1 MVGDEHYRVA
11 QDVKR
16 VLQRYKDLKDII
28 AILGMEEL
36 GDDDKLTVSRARKI
50 ELFFSQPFTVA
61 QQFTGRPGKY
71 VPVKKTVESFRRV
84 LNGEGD
90 QIPES
95 FFYMQG
101 DFDEVL
107 ATFNASQKA

>member
-1 MVGDEHYRVA
+1 
-11 QDVKR
+11 
-16 VLQRYKDLKDII
+16 
-28 AILGMEEL
+28 MEEL

-71 VPVKKTVESFRRV
+71 VPVTDTVKSFARV
-84 LNGEGD
+84 LAGEGD
-90 QIPES
+90 HIPES

-101 DFDEVL
+101 GFEEVV
-107 ATFNASQKA
+107 AAYEAAQK